1 VIKPGT
7 HSKEVLMEIG
17 FSESELKI
25 LFDQGIVS

>member
-1 VIKPGT
+1 MILAYMGADI
-7 HSKEVLMEIG
+7 LLEIG

>member
-7 HSKEVLMEIG
+7 HSKEVLMEIW